1 MATKKENR
9 RLRIRRN
16 IRSKVSGTSDRPRL
30 AVFRSN
36 TTIYAQ
42 LIDDSQ
48 GKTIASA
55 SSKEI
60 ESSKN
65 ATIQIAKTVGQ
76 KLAEKAKSSGIS
88 SVTFDRGGYLYHGK
102 IKALAEGAREGGLNF

>member
-16 IRSKVSGTSDRPRL
+16 IRSKVSGTSERPRL
-30 AVFRSN
+30 AVYRSN

-42 LIDDSQ
+42 LIDDSM
-48 GKTIASA
+48 GKTIASV

-76 KLAEKAKSSGIS
+76 KLAEKAKTSGVS

-102 IKALAEGAREGGLNF
+102 VKALAEGAREGGLNF